1 VNKSELIDAVADKL
15 GLTRAEVT
23 RMTDALLDEI
33 KGSVAKGE
41 KVAIA
46 GFGSFEAAARA
57 ARKGVNPF
65 TGEKLTIKA
74 TKVPKFKAGADFKG
88 LVSGN
93 RKAAKK
99 AAPAKK
105 AAAKKAAPAKKAAAK
120 KTAKKAAK

>member
-1 VNKSELIDAVADKL
+1 MNKSELIDAVADKL

-46 GFGSFEAAARA
+46 GFGSFEPVARA
-57 ARKGVNPF
+57 ARKGVNPL
-65 TGEKLTIKA
+65 TGAKLTIKA
-74 TKVPKFKAGADFKG
+74 TTVPKFKAGADFKG
-88 LVSGN
+88 LVSGQ
-93 RKAAKK
+93 RKTGKKAAAAKK

-105 AAAKKAAPAKKAAAK
+105 AAAKKAPAKKAAK
-120 KTAKKAAK
+120 KS